1 MTDWF
6 THFSNAV
13 KLGTVWP
20 ALIGAALAV
29 AIEFRRHTWATAL
42 LALCSG
48 ALVAYAA
55 TEPVIEYL
63 NLSPSAGHAV
73 AGVLG
78 ISGRNVIVW
87 LLLVSKDPLKAWKST
102 KEDK

>member
-1 MTDWF
+1 MSEWF
-6 THFSNAV
+6 HHIALAA

-20 ALIGAALAV
+20 AIIGAILAV
-29 AIEFRRHTWATAL
+29 AIEFRRHTWVTAL
-42 LALCSG
+42 LAICSG

-55 TEPVIEYL
+55 TDPVIEFF
-63 NLSPSAGHAV
+63 NLSQNAGHAV

-78 ISGRNVIVW
+78 ISGRNLIVW

-102 KEDK
+102 KDDE